1 MAKDPAF
8 LFYTQDFS
16 TGTQF
21 FTDEQV
27 GKYIRLLMAQHQ
39 HGHLNDNQV
48 LIICKS
54 YDNDVMSKFAKDLEG
69 RWFNERL
76 ETEVV
81 KRQKYAESRGK
92 NGKSKKIISK
102 SYDNHSE
109 NENTV
114 FVFDNNNTQSSGN
127 SKSENQFHKSG
138 DVELTAID
146 ISQSIEIYRLRTGV
160 LLNRDQIS
168 DIFKAFKLQSLDGK
182 TFHADEAAV
191 IKHFKNWLP
200 LQKIQ
205 AQQLNSNGRKSLNSL
220 I

>member
-39 HGHLNDNQV
+39 HGHLTENQV

-54 YDNDVMSKFAKDLEG
+54 YDNDVLSKFSKDSDG
-69 RWFNERL
+69 KWFNERL
-76 ETEVV
+76 ETEIV

-114 FVFDNNNTQSSGN
+114 FVFDNNNTQYSNN
-127 SKSENQFHKSG
+127 SKSENI
-138 DVELTAID
+138 ELSVSD
-146 ISQSIEIYRLRTGV
+146 INKAIEIYKFRKGV
-160 LLNRDQIS
+160 LLNSVQIADMFS
-168 DIFKAFKLQSLDGK
+168 AFKLQSLDGK
-182 TFHADEAAV
+182 TFHSDTSEI

-200 LQKIQ
+200 LQKVE
-205 AQQLNSNGRKSLNSL
+205 AQPQINSNGRKSLNSL